1 MKCRFVK
8 AACVFISTVLFEIIG
23 VYSDDAEAMDKL
35 NKEFGVYAMKSY
47 DEFVDVADGIIVTA
61 RHGDNHYKYAKP
73 YIESGIPMF
82 IDKPITCSEED
93 ALKLKAALIK
103 NNITRRAL
111 KECGVE
117 LDDALV
123 GPTAVIIAQDEYLP
137 ALKAIYKYSKSN
149 DFYKIKGGVLEGKVS
164 SVEELTTLAQLPS
177 REELIAK
184 LAGCLLANVSKLA
197 ATLDAV
203 RVKKE
208 SEAAE

>member
-1 MKCRFVK
+1 MANEKIIKQKEEEVKNLASKMKE
-8 AACVFISTVLFEIIG
+8 ASIVL
-23 VYSDDAEAMDKL
+23 L
-35 NKEFGVYAMKSY
+35 
-47 DEFVDVADGIIVTA
+47 VDYRGINVADVTEL
-61 RHGDNHYKYAKP
+61 R
-73 YIESGIPMF
+73 
-82 IDKPITCSEED
+82 
-93 ALKLKAALIK
+93 KAVREAGAEYSVIK

-111 KECGVE
+111 KECGIDS
-117 LDDALV
+117 LDEVLE
-123 GPTAVIIAQDEYLP
+123 GPTAVIIAQEEYLP
-137 ALKAIYKYSKSN
+137 ALKAIYNYAKSN

-208 SEAAE
+208 SESAE

>member
-1 MKCRFVK
+1 MASEKIIKMKEEEVK
-8 AACVFISTVLFEIIG
+8 KLAEKMKNASLVLLTDYRGI
-23 VYSDDAEAMDKL
+23 
-35 NKEFGVYAMKSY
+35 N
-47 DEFVDVADGIIVTA
+47 VADVTGLRKSVRSVGA
-61 RHGDNHYKYAKP
+61 EY
-73 YIESGIPMF
+73 
-82 IDKPITCSEED
+82 CV
-93 ALKLKAALIK
+93 IK

-111 KECGVE
+111 KECGIE

-137 ALKAIYKYSKSN
+137 ALKAIYKYSKDN
-149 DFYKIKGGVLEGKVS
+149 DFYKIKGGVLDGKVS
-164 SVEELTTLAQLPS
+164 SVEELKTLAQLPS